1 MGNCSMFGNLGTF
14 KNIALLG
21 LLMVSHEALFSGATW
36 AASKA
41 ARTAKFEI
49 ERIPLSAALLQ
60 FADEADISISMPPIS
75 FRDGKVQTLKGRYT
89 IQEGLKTLL
98 AGTNFTYKIVSNNAV
113 RIYRRSKR
121 DTKKAA
127 TELFEPVGSAIPLM
141 SEIIVSATR
150 RPDYLQK
157 IPYAATAIKS
167 RHDSGASRSDGHATI
182 AKAAGIVATRRGD
195 GQNKLII
202 RGMSDGAFVGRLQ
215 SLVATYLDYSRITYS
230 APDPDLALIDIDRV
244 EILRGPQS
252 TLYGSGALTGLYR
265 VVTREPSLEETNF
278 AVSSSLSFTQYG
290 EPSKGV
296 AALFNMPLVGEK
308 MAVRA
313 VASYRKNGGYI
324 DDVRLQAENINSV
337 EHTNGRL
344 SFVLE
349 PSSEWRLKLGATYR
363 VIESADSNYYSTAE
377 GWLQRANYLAEPRR
391 DALFQAVATFET
403 TFGDGIDLVSSTTW
417 MKRDISSF
425 FDASVAVP
433 LLFELPLT
441 ETLFSSERS
450 IRTFINETHLS
461 SRAGARTEWM
471 LGSFVSWRDD
481 YIDTELTIPI
491 ENTNFPAFGPNG
503 RVDEEQLKD
512 DLTETALF
520 GELTQYLFRDIS
532 ITAGLRWFEYN
543 DAYKSSQSLGQPELT
558 VEFFGA
564 RQQSGLVPKILLS
577 WYVNDDHL
585 LYTQASQGYRLGGI
599 NLPGFWWIDSTFGGT
614 NSVNSD
620 LDTFDSDELTN
631 YELGWKATLL
641 DDSLVLNAT
650 AFYADWRNIQAWEK
664 PESVLPVIRNV
675 GDAHIFGLEF
685 DAAYQPNDALQLQ
698 ANFSWNKSKIT
709 RAAKESIV
717 VVGDKLPGAAELSAH
732 VSARQEF
739 DFAGEK
745 LALTVDYSYTESS
758 DLLFGQQ
765 NAQVIDDFHLVNLS
779 LSARPGLLTLT
790 LFVDNLLASRAS
802 VFAASNPF
810 GLLEPQGNANLG
822 QQVTP
827 ARPRTFGISASWRY

>member
-1 MGNCSMFGNLGTF
+1 MFGNLGML

-21 LLMVSHEALFSGATW
+21 LLMVSHETLFSGAAW
-36 AASKA
+36 ATNKA
-41 ARTAKFEI
+41 TRTARFEI

-75 FRDGKVQTLKGRYT
+75 FRDGKVQALKGRYT
-89 IQEGLKTLL
+89 IQEGLGILL
-98 AGTNFTYKIVSNNAV
+98 AGTKFTYKIVATNAV

-121 DTKKAA
+121 DTKKAVLESLGSA
-127 TELFEPVGSAIPLM
+127 EPAIPLM

-150 RPDYLQK
+150 RADYLQK
-157 IPYAATAIKS
+157 IPYSATAIKF
-167 RHDSGASRSDGHATI
+167 RDDSGANHSDSHSTI
-182 AKAAGIVATRRGD
+182 AKAAGVAATRRGD

-202 RGMSDGAFVGRLQ
+202 RGISNGAFVGRLQ

-230 APDPDLALIDIDRV
+230 APNPDLALIDIDRV
-244 EILRGPQS
+244 EVLRGPQS

-265 VVTREPSLEETNF
+265 VVTREPSLEETEF

-290 EPSKGV
+290 EPSKDV

-308 MAVRA
+308 MALRA

-324 DDVRLQAENINSV
+324 DDVRLQTENINSV

-363 VIESADSNYYSTAE
+363 LIDSADSNYYTAAE

-391 DALFQAVATFET
+391 DELFQAAATFET
-403 TFGDGIDLVSSTTW
+403 TFGDSIDFVSSTTW

-425 FDASVAVP
+425 LDASAVIP
-433 LLFELPLT
+433 LLFELPPT
-441 ETLFSSERS
+441 ETLFSAQRS

-481 YIDTELTIPI
+481 LIDTELAITVGN
-491 ENTNFPAFGPNG
+491 ENFPTLGPGG

-512 DLTETALF
+512 DLTETAFF
-520 GELTQYLFRDIS
+520 GELTWYLFRDIS
-532 ITAGLRWFEYN
+532 VTAGLRWFEYK
-543 DAYKSSQSLGQPELT
+543 DAYKSSQNLGQPEL
-558 VEFFGA
+558 VGEFSGA
-564 RQQSGLVPKILLS
+564 RRQSGLVPKILLS

-585 LYTQASQGYRLGGI
+585 LFTQVSRGYRLGGI
-599 NLPGFWWIDSTFGGT
+599 NLPGFWWIDSTIGGV
-614 NSVNSD
+614 SSDSSD
-620 LDTFDSDELTN
+620 LDAFDSDELTN

-641 DDSLVLNAT
+641 DDSLSLNAT
-650 AFYADWRNIQAWEK
+650 AFYADWRKIQAWEK
-664 PESVLPVIRNV
+664 PASVLPLIRNV

-685 DAAYQPNDALQLQ
+685 DVAYQPNDALQLQ
-698 ANFSWNKSKIT
+698 ASLSWNNSDIT
-709 RAAKESIV
+709 RAAKKSIV
-717 VVGDKLPGAAELSAH
+717 AVGDKLPGAPEFSAY

-745 LALTVDYSYTESS
+745 FALTVNYSYTESS

-765 NAQVIDDFHLVNLS
+765 NAQVIDDLHLVNLS
-779 LSARPGLLTLT
+779 LSVRPGSLTLT
-790 LFVDNLLASRAS
+790 FFADNLLASRAS

-822 QQVTP
+822 QQPTP
-827 ARPRTFGISASWRY
+827 VRPRTFGISASWRY